1 MKIKIALFLVFLLS
15 LGTQAQDKK
24 PKSPAMTEK
33 GSINGAEIT
42 INYGSPSVKGREIWG
57 KLVPFGK
64 VWRAGAN
71 DATTFETNQNIKIEG
86 KELPAGKYSFF
97 IIPEKDS
104 VTIIF
109 NTEAKQWGAYDYN
122 EQKDQL
128 RINVKPKNLETPSE
142 NLVYSLT
149 DKMLNIKWDNWIIPV
164 SLK

>member
-1 MKIKIALFLVFLLS
+1 MKIKIALFLVFLFS
-15 LGTQAQDKK
+15 MGIQAQDKK

-33 GSINGAEIT
+33 GSINGAEIS

-71 DATTFETNQNIKIEG
+71 DATTFETNQKIVIEG
-86 KELPAGKYSFF
+86 KELPAGKYSLF

-104 VTIIF
+104 ATIIF

-128 RINVKPKNLETPSE
+128 RVTVKPKNLDIASE

-149 DKMLNIKWDNWIIPV
+149 DTMLNIKWDNWIIPV
-164 SLK
+164 YIK

>member
-1 MKIKIALFLVFLLS
+1 MKIKIALFLVFLFS
-15 LGTQAQDKK
+15 MGIQAQDKK

-33 GSINGAEIT
+33 GSINGAEIS

-71 DATTFETNQNIKIEG
+71 DATTFETNQKIVIEG
-86 KELPAGKYSFF
+86 KELPAGKYSLF

-104 VTIIF
+104 ATIIF

-128 RINVKPKNLETPSE
+128 RVTVKPKNLDIASE

-149 DKMLNIKWDNWIIPV
+149 DTMLNIKWDNWNIPV
-164 SLK
+164 YIK

>member
-1 MKIKIALFLVFLLS
+1 MKTKIALFLVFLFS
-15 LGTQAQDKK
+15 LAIQGQDKK

-42 INYGSPSVKGREIWG
+42 INYGRPSVKGREIWG

-71 DATTFETNQNIKIEG
+71 DATTFETNQKITIEG
-86 KELPAGKYSFF
+86 KELPAGMYSLF

-104 VTIIF
+104 ATIIF

-128 RINVKPKNLETPSE
+128 RVTVKPTKTDILSE
-142 NLVYSLT
+142 NLVYTLSS
-149 DKMLNIKWDNWIIPV
+149 KMLNIKWDNWIIPIYI
-164 SLK
+164 K

>member
-1 MKIKIALFLVFLLS
+1 MKIKIALFLVFLFS
-15 LGTQAQDKK
+15 MGIQAQDKK

-33 GSINGAEIT
+33 GSINGAEIS

-71 DATTFETNQNIKIEG
+71 DATTFETNQKIVIEG
-86 KELPAGKYSFF
+86 KELPAGKYSLF
-97 IIPEKDS
+97 IIPEKES
-104 VTIIF
+104 ATIIF

-128 RINVKPKNLETPSE
+128 RVTVKPKNLDIASE

-149 DKMLNIKWDNWIIPV
+149 DTMLNIKWDNWIIPV
-164 SLK
+164 YIK

>member
-1 MKIKIALFLVFLLS
+1 MKIKISLFLLFVFS
-15 LGTQAQDKK
+15 LGMQAQDKK

-33 GSINGAEIT
+33 GSISGAEIT

-71 DATTFETNQNIKIEG
+71 DATTFETNQKITIEG

-104 VTIIF
+104 ATIIF
-109 NTEAKQWGAYDYN
+109 NTEAKQWGASDYN
-122 EQKDQL
+122 EKKDQL
-128 RINVKPKNLETPSE
+128 RVNVKPKNIETSSE
-142 NLVYSLT
+142 NLMYSLT

-164 SLK
+164 TIK